1 MNKYALL
8 GASLILSLKAQ
19 ADVSFLLDTVHFQ
32 VSAHEWV
39 KTESAL
45 LKVNIHA
52 TLNNT
57 DLVKAR
63 NTIMSHLAK
72 IAQGSWHITQFNRTQ
87 DSSGLEKLY
96 AQAQIRVPQ
105 AKLTQVYQ
113 DAKAISKPG
122 MSYTVDQ
129 IVFTPSL
136 ADTKA
141 AETQLRERLY
151 QEIKQEL
158 IRLNEVYTDQHYTI
172 NRLEIANLTDDATPQ
187 VPTNNARVLM
197 AVAKP
202 KANYLPLANR
212 LTLTA
217 TVEAASNRS
226 NKSA

>member
-87 DSSGLEKLY
+87 DSSS
-96 AQAQIRVPQ
+96 R
-105 AKLTQVYQ
+105 T
-113 DAKAISKPG
+113 
-122 MSYTVDQ
+122 T
-129 IVFTPSL
+129 
-136 ADTKA
+136 
-141 AETQLRERLY
+141 
-151 QEIKQEL
+151 
-158 IRLNEVYTDQHYTI
+158 
-172 NRLEIANLTDDATPQ
+172 
-187 VPTNNARVLM
+187 
-197 AVAKP
+197 
-202 KANYLPLANR
+202 
-212 LTLTA
+212 
-217 TVEAASNRS
+217 
-226 NKSA
+226 

>member
-72 IAQGSWHITQFNRTQ
+72 IAQGPWHITQFNRTQ

-226 NKSA
+226 NKST